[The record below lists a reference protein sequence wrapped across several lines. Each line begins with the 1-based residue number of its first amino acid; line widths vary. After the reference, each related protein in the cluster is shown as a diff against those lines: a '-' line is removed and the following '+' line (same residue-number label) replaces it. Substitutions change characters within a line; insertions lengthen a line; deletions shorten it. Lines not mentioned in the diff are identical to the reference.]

1 MYISLVQFHPG
12 TIEYAMYTTLQVPM
26 FVVGS
31 KATRS
36 INRDVD
42 LRGRV
47 DSGEE
52 MKRGAR
58 EQGKHERR

>member
-1 MYISLVQFHPG
+1 
-12 TIEYAMYTTLQVPM
+12 M

-36 INRDVD
+36 INIDVD

-47 DSGEE
+47 ESGKE
-52 MKRGAR
+52 MERGAR
-58 EQGKHERR
+58 EQGKDERR

>member
-1 MYISLVQFHPG
+1 
-12 TIEYAMYTTLQVPM
+12 MYTTLQVPM

-58 EQGKHERR
+58 EQGKNERR